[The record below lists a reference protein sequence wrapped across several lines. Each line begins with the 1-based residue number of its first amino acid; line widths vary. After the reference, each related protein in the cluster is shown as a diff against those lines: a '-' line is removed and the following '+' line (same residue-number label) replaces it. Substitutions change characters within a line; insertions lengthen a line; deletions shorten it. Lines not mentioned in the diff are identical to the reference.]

1 VCVIDYRRDISRGR
15 DVSGG
20 KASAVMGHSVENVE
34 SLLKRLER
42 PGWTWIPARC
52 GLWNEE
58 RQLLVTAER
67 IREELEA
74 ALTQGFVEAV
84 ISGLEAQTHR
94 GRSSPAWLPP
104 PLPAADG
111 SRLTAWYMRG
121 ERRPLPGSAPVQ
133 PAQQDVRV
141 AGEVGRTSAAQVVA
155 AQGLEEVRIGAQS
168 GVEPALV
175 LAQRPVA

>member
-1 VCVIDYRRDISRGR
+1 M
-15 DVSGG
+15 
-20 KASAVMGHSVENVE
+20 AHSVENVE

-42 PGWTWIPARC
+42 PGWTWIPARR

-74 ALTQGFVEAV
+74 ALTLGFVEAV
-84 ISGLEAQTHR
+84 ISGVEAQTRR

-104 PLPAADG
+104 PLPTANG
-111 SRLTAWYMRG
+111 SRLAAWYIRGERG
-121 ERRPLPGSAPVQ
+121 ERRPLPASAPVQ

-141 AGEVGRTSAAQVVA
+141 AGEVGRASAAQVVA

-168 GVEPALV
+168 GVEPAFV